1 MQETLITFETA
12 KLALERGFD
21 EYTNSCIGLI
31 HKDTVYI
38 PSEFGL
44 QLEVHVLYGV
54 LNNSRMDE
62 FNSDYISQPTQSLLQ
77 KWLRDKFF
85 IQIDVVAYYD
95 EEQLPLHKDKIQ
107 KPKGYFFWN
116 YYDEVFCEDKA
127 KKFETYEE
135 ALELGLQESLKLIKT
150 NESRED

>member
-12 KLALERGFD
+12 KLAKENGFSVD
-21 EYTNSCIGLI
+21 STDNYFSWEKRIGNVPLGLVHEENNKLTLKEMKKFKNNLFPQI
-31 HKDTVYI
+31 LYQR
-38 PSEFGL
+38 PS
-44 QLEVHVLYGV
+44 
-54 LNNSRMDE
+54 
-62 FNSDYISQPTQSLLQ
+62 QSILQ

-95 EEQLPLHKDKIQ
+95 EEQLPLHKDNIQ

-116 YYDEVFCEDKA
+116 YYDEDFSESKA
-127 KKFETYEE
+127 IKFETYEE

>member
-12 KLALERGFD
+12 KLAREKGLDISCPFYYQIINLVPSLVEFINTNKDGF
-21 EYTNSCIGLI
+21 EEVSCC
-31 HKDTVYI
+31 Y
-38 PSEFGL
+38 
-44 QLEVHVLYGV
+44 
-54 LNNSRMDE
+54 
-62 FNSDYISQPTQSLLQ
+62 QSCLQ

-95 EEQLPLHKDKIQ
+95 EEQLPLHKDNIQ

-116 YYDEVFCEDKA
+116 YYDEVFSESKA
-127 KKFETYEE
+127 IKFETYEE